1 MSTDVKE
8 LKVTWKGYLSL
19 FFLVIL
25 FSGIFSN
32 SNNFLAAFDF
42 NNLTGQFGEVAKG
55 ITFQGKGGTG
65 AKDGFLLA
73 LTLIPSVCFAVGLID
88 VVEHLGAMDAAAKLF
103 NPLLKPLLGIPG
115 VAGIAFISS
124 FTSSDVTSVMT
135 KQLYENGD
143 ITDDE
148 RTVFV
153 AYQYAGSAVILN
165 TVNTQAP
172 LLPISLLAL
181 GPIILIELLCKL
193 MGANLVRLIIYI
205 NNKSKTTSKGV
216 D

>member
-1 MSTDVKE
+1 MSNDVKE

-32 SNNFLAAFDF
+32 SNNFLSAFDF